1 MKSKQYYSTHE
12 FAKLIGVTSQTLRNW
27 EKAGKLV
34 PHHRGGGGGNYRFYS
49 REQLYEII
57 APESVKVSLAYIY
70 SQNKYEANI
79 RREILTE
86 YMQLKRVP
94 FSIFEDCGLM
104 RPEFPD
110 NRTGLREIIKKI
122 INEHVDVI
130 VLYDDQTL
138 PVGFGKTLSDIAAQ
152 RDTKIE
158 IAKRDSRQ
166 FY

>member
-12 FAKLIGVTSQTLRNW
+12 FANLVGVTSQTLRNW
-27 EKAGKLV
+27 EKTGKLV
-34 PHHRGGGGGNYRFYS
+34 PHHRGGGNYRFYS
-49 REQLYEII
+49 REQLYSII
-57 APESVKVSLAYIY
+57 SPESVKVSLAYIY
-70 SQNKYEANI
+70 STNKYDANI

-130 VLYDDQTL
+130 VLYDDNTL
-138 PVGFGKTLSDIAAQ
+138 PVGFAKTFIDIATQ

>member
-1 MKSKQYYSTHE
+1 MKAKQYYSTHE
-12 FAKLIGVTSQTLRNW
+12 FAKMVGVTSQTLRNW
-27 EKAGKLV
+27 EKTGKLM
-34 PHHRGGGGGNYRFYS
+34 PHHRGGGNYRFYS
-49 REQLYEII
+49 TEQLYSII
-57 APESVKVSLAYIY
+57 APESIKVSLAYIY

-86 YMQLKRVP
+86 YMQMRKVP
-94 FSIFEDCGLM
+94 FSIFEDYGCA

-110 NRTGLREIIKKI
+110 NRLGLRELIKKT

-138 PVGFGKTLSDIAAQ
+138 PVGFIKTLSDIAAE

-158 IAKRDSRQ
+158 IAKKNSR
-166 FY
+166 